1 MYVSMEMFYSPPNR
15 LKSVTMFNVA
25 ITAQFIRLKYYSYV
39 YTLIE
44 IIFIQMYVISCK
56 LVPLIFILHNPL
68 NE

>member
-25 ITAQFIRLKYYSYV
+25 TTPQFIRLKYYSYV

-56 LVPLIFILHNPL
+56 LFPLIFILHNPL